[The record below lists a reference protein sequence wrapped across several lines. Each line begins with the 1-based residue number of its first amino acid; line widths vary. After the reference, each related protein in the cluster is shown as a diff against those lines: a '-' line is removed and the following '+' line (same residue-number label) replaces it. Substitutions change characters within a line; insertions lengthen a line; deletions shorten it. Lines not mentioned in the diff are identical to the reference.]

1 MSTEVANAKSSKS
14 RYEDTGGVERRYE
27 KAKYAFDVRFLL
39 NSPSP
44 GERSDS
50 VFQAHIG

>member
-1 MSTEVANAKSSKS
+1 MNTEVANAKSSKS
-14 RYEDTGGVERRYE
+14 GYEDTGGGERRYE
-27 KAKYAFDVRFLL
+27 KAKYSFDVRFLL

-50 VFQAHIG
+50 AFQAHVG